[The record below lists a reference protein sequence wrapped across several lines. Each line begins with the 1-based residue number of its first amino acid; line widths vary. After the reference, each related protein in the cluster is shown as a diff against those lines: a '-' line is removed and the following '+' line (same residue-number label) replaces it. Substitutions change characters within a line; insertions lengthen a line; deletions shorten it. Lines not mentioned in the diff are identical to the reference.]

1 MKNIV
6 SIRFPVLLLSLWIFA
21 SDVYSNQHHSM
32 SCRAFYGRS
41 SDLNLQ
47 RPPRRVLLVPL
58 LSRDPYTNESS
69 RWSEQPARTLAAFYR
84 KRFNADVKQL
94 RDIWSWSEYY
104 RKVEQTVQQSP
115 PYDRVIF
122 ISHGGFDGPVLKN
135 SEYWHSFEVTGNK
148 GELLQFSEAQPGLKN
163 MLSITYDTEKNRVFS
178 DYMASR
184 WPELASMKFSD
195 IWHQLT
201 ALEKQLVQL
210 DRACFQRYC
219 SQDRLAIRQG
229 EELEYQLYLCELLCR
244 ESLFKIKTSEELSA
258 ERFFRFTKSLSSL
271 VTTDGM
277 VFFGAC
283 NPGSAAPEKTT
294 EPDKTEFLINSTLA
308 GGPHKS
314 YVHLVSAAT
323 GRIVAGPIGQSSA
336 EDIINRIIMFET
348 GRPQRF
354 LCVVAP
360 ARSDPVNEGW
370 PIK

>member
-1 MKNIV
+1 M
-6 SIRFPVLLLSLWIFA
+6 SLRFLGLLLLLWIPA
-21 SDVYSNQHHSM
+21 SAVYSKHHSM
-32 SCRAFYGRS
+32 SCGAFYGRS

-69 RWSEQPARTLAAFYR
+69 RWSEQPARTLEAFYR
-84 KRFNADVKQL
+84 RRFNADVKQL
-94 RDIWSWSEYY
+94 RNIWSWSDYY
-104 RKVEQTVQQSP
+104 RKVEQIMKQSRP
-115 PYDRVIF
+115 FDRVIF
-122 ISHGGFDGPVLKN
+122 ISHGGFDGPILKN
-135 SEYWHSFEVTGNK
+135 SEYWHSFEVTGNQGK
-148 GELLQFSEAQPGLKN
+148 LLQFSEAQPGLKN
-163 MLSITYDTEKNRVFS
+163 MLSLTYDTQKNPVFS

-201 ALEKQLVQL
+201 SLEKQLVPV
-210 DRACFQRYC
+210 DRACFQRQC
-219 SQDRLAIRQG
+219 PQDRLAMRQG
-229 EELEYQLYLCELLCR
+229 EELEYQIHLCELLCR

-283 NPGSAAPEKTT
+283 NPGSAAPEKAT

-323 GRIVAGPIGQSSA
+323 GRIAAGPIGQSSA
-336 EDIINRIIMFET
+336 EDIINRIIMFEA
-348 GRPQRF
+348 GRPQRY

-360 ARSDPVNEGW
+360 ARSDPVERW
-370 PIK
+370 PIN